1 MNVLLIKLSF
11 APVFTVLVLPLSL
24 PGAEESDQP
33 ADITVIVS
41 DHLQMRSTEEKNY
54 FYFDQNVQVEA
65 TNLVVKSDRME
76 IIALRENE
84 ADDPDAT
91 VGEIGAIESIVA
103 TGNVEIYQAGRV
115 AYAGRAEVLPREG
128 KVVLSESPRVVDG
141 ETEIA
146 GWQIVLNKGERQVIV
161 FPNPDEQAAEA
172 DRERPTI
179 TLGGGAL
186 PDLGFDEDEA
196 VEEGEGEEEEERDE
210 EVVEEGEGE
219 AVEG

>member
-1 MNVLLIKLSF
+1 MNALLLKLSF
-11 APVFTVLVLPLSL
+11 ALVFTMLLLPLSL

-33 ADITVIVS
+33 PDSTVIVS
-41 DHLQMRSTEEKNY
+41 DHMQMRSTEEKNF

-76 IIALRENE
+76 IIALRESQE
-84 ADDPDAT
+84 DDPDAT

-146 GWQIVLNKGERQVIV
+146 GWKIVLNKGERQVTV
-161 FPNPDEQAAEA
+161 FPNPDEQTA

-186 PDLGFDEDEA
+186 PDLGFEGDREEIEEKEDE
-196 VEEGEGEEEEERDE
+196 
-210 EVVEEGEGE
+210 E
-219 AVEG
+219 AVGE